1 MADDYRAK
9 RNRLSVKSETELK
22 PIELDKIKYLFENE
36 DILELELLRERVKID
51 EEVKE
56 DYLLTPYTKKIYE
69 SLDTVEKARF
79 IEDIMIDDIKIRD
92 LENKINDVN
101 YNPDP
106 LIYDYLEYIIS
117 YFSKCPV
124 CGMNTLRKYA
134 NISMP
139 IIDIVCIN
147 DHPPNKTRYF
157 QIKTSNGTLFKG
169 LPYFSKRGKFIKV
182 GSRKFGENVH
192 KITND
197 IKYNDYQDMLIGYI
211 CIEYTNLEDT
221 IKVNTSNSFYI
232 IPEVSNNLEYQ
243 YIENNTIKFNTVPK
257 NLSDIFNFNIIPKN
271 LFFKTRIVKN
281 KLGIKIRQPIF
292 GKYKVDKYYKLY
304 LKYKKKYLKLKKIKS
319 Q

>member
-1 MADDYRAK
+1 MADEYRPK
-9 RNRLSVKSETELK
+9 RQRLTIPINEK

-36 DILELELLRERVKID
+36 DILELELLRERVRIK

-92 LENKINDVN
+92 IENKINDVN

-169 LPYFSKRGKFIKV
+169 LPYFSKREKFIKV
-182 GSRKFGENVH
+182 GSRKYGENVH
-192 KITND
+192 KITNN

-211 CIEYTNLEDT
+211 CIEYTNLEDK
-221 IKVNTSNSFYI
+221 IKINPTNSFYI
-232 IPEVSNNLEYQ
+232 IPETSNNIEYQ
-243 YIENNTIKFNTVPK
+243 YIENNIIKFNTQPK
-257 NLSDIFNFNIIPKN
+257 NLFDIFNFIDIPKN
-271 LFFKTRIVKN
+271 LFFNTRIIKN
-281 KLGIKIRQPIF
+281 KLGLKIKQPLF
-292 GKYKVDKYYKLY
+292 ENKYYKLY
-304 LKYKKKYLKLKKIKS
+304 LKYKKKYLKLKKLKS